1 MQSVNPA
8 FDVFV
13 EKVVNHN
20 RLVSPDILEKAKAFQ
35 KTRPEL
41 SLLDILVRKGQIQQ
55 KHAEQMI
62 KRYEVVGGEK
72 VVLKAEKPSI
82 DFQTPLVHQ
91 PPPEPARSPSAS
103 NITSVGIPETVLDGT
118 EEADDNPL
126 LSKEAY
132 RAEKESEELFAR
144 KMALTHRASAK
155 TEEQAEEKPKRPPSP
170 LDAKKQQIQQPLPII
185 EETQDV
191 AEEIFSPLEKSDKLD
206 PFLGKARQSDA
217 SDLHILPF
225 SPPLMRVYGRLK
237 RSDEGPLNP
246 EMTEEMLFGILD
258 PYHQQEL
265 RKTLSI
271 DLCLETEK
279 YGRFRSCFV
288 RQKDG
293 WEGSF
298 RLIKDEIPT
307 IASLGLP
314 QEVERMT
321 EFNQGLVL
329 ITGSSG
335 MGKTSTMAAMVNHI
349 NERRTEH
356 IITLED
362 PIEYIISPIKSHI
375 SQREIGSH
383 SKSYS
388 TALRAALREDP
399 DILVIGELRDQETA
413 SLAIT
418 AAETG
423 HLVFASLHTNS
434 ASQTI
439 SRVLDFFP
447 PDQQHQVRIMIS
459 ESIRGIV
466 CQQLIPRKDGMG
478 RVLALEIMFSIPAIG
493 NLIREDRIFQLANM
507 MRINTNQGMMMM
519 DESVKTLLQNR
530 LITPDEAHYAVVD
543 QMIFQG
549 QDTQSGMHGR

>member
-1 MQSVNPA
+1 MQPVNPA

-13 EKVVNHN
+13 EKVIHHN
-20 RLVSPDILEKAKAFQ
+20 RLVSPEILEQTKSFQ
-35 KTRPEL
+35 KIRPEL
-41 SLLDILVRKGQIQQ
+41 SLLDILVGKGLIQPR
-55 KHAEQMI
+55 HAEQI
-62 KRYEVVGGEK
+62 INRYTQVSGEEIHLRAEPLSEEPEVRSNQQPSPGETY
-72 VVLKAEKPSI
+72 APAQTIPS
-82 DFQTPLVHQ
+82 TP
-91 PPPEPARSPSAS
+91 
-103 NITSVGIPETVLDGT
+103 GIPATVLDASGET
-118 EEADDNPL
+118 DDNPL
-126 LSKEAY
+126 LSGDADATET
-132 RAEKESEELFAR
+132 ESEELLAR
-144 KMALTHRASAK
+144 KMALTQRTAPK
-155 TEEQAEEKPKRPPSP
+155 KEDLPEEQPKRPPSP
-170 LDAKKQQIQQPLPII
+170 LDAKKQQIQQVAPITEEPS
-185 EETQDV
+185 EET
-191 AEEIFSPLEKSDKLD
+191 EEPFTPLERSDKLD
-206 PFLGKARQSDA
+206 SYFEKARASDA

-225 SPPLMRVYGRLK
+225 SSPLMRIYGRLK
-237 RSDEGPLNP
+237 KDEVEALSP
-246 EMTEEMLFGILD
+246 EMTEKMLFGILD
-258 PYHQQEL
+258 PFHQKEL
-265 RKTLSI
+265 RKQLSI

-279 YGRFRSCFV
+279 FGRFRSCFI

-307 IASLGLP
+307 IESLGLP
-314 QEVERMT
+314 DEVERMT

-329 ITGSSG
+329 ITGASG

-349 NERRTEH
+349 NQRRTEH

-362 PIEYIISPIKSHI
+362 PIEYIVPPLKSHI

-388 TALRAALREDP
+388 AALRAALREDP

-434 ASQTI
+434 AAQTI
-439 SRVLDFFP
+439 TRVLDFFP

-466 CQQLIPRKDGMG
+466 CQQLIPRKDGNG

-493 NLIREDRIFQLANM
+493 NLIREDRLFQLANM
-507 MRINTNQGMMMM
+507 MRINTNHGMMMM

-530 LITPDEAHYAVVD
+530 LITPDEAHFAVVD